1 MGQLDFTTRRE
12 KIIPRIVVWEKLQEK
27 KVRRSN
33 APTASSSMVLFYLF
47 WFLPANP
54 FSDRFGL
61 VFRSTASF
69 AFRKSPAARR
79 NGRATVGLNPGTLQP
94 AATPFYLG

>member
-1 MGQLDFTTRRE
+1 LCGTAGFHDFACRRE

-33 APTASSSMVLFYLF
+33 APTVSSSMVLFYLF

-61 VFRSTASF
+61 
-69 AFRKSPAARR
+69 
-79 NGRATVGLNPGTLQP
+79 NPQHGFFSVSQKPGSSAMAVQQLV
-94 AATPFYLG
+94 